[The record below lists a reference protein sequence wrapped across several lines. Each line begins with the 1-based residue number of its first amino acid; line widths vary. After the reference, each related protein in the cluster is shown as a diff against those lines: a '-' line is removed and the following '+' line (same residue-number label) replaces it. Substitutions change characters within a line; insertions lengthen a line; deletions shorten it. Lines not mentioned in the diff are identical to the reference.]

1 MCTALRV
8 VTPGPRD
15 GLHVSDSFLQ
25 GTVDVLRADIKL
37 LRGLPLRPGHG
48 VLDRVL
54 EFALP
59 DNHETSLA
67 RVDKVTE
74 RFGVRAGHP
83 LGQVAADAADDAADR
98 GREND
103 SDGSAGGDAP
113 PGAVTRCGLVLILV
127 HLAGGVLG
135 DDGRIVET

>member
-74 RFGVRAGHP
+74 RFGVRARHP

-98 GREND
+98 GRAEDRRREND
-103 SDGSAGGDAP
+103 SDGSARGDAP
-113 PGAVTRCGLVLILV
+113 PGAVTSCCLVLI
-127 HLAGGVLG
+127 
-135 DDGRIVET
+135 